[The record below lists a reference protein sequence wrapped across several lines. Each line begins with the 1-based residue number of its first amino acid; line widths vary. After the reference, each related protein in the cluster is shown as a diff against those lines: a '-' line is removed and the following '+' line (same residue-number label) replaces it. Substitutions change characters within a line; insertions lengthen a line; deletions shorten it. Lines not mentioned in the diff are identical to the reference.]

1 MNNKAPA
8 YQIPSLKKSL
18 INRNECKNLIYI
30 NPLCKTPV
38 PYPSKSIEFL
48 DITMLQLSTL
58 IFWIF
63 DINDGDKMVTKS
75 FYFNFDDM
83 VTDVDI
89 SDY

>member
-1 MNNKAPA
+1 
-8 YQIPSLKKSL
+8 
-18 INRNECKNLIYI
+18 
-30 NPLCKTPV
+30 
-38 PYPSKSIEFL
+38 
-48 DITMLQLSTL
+48 MLQLSTL